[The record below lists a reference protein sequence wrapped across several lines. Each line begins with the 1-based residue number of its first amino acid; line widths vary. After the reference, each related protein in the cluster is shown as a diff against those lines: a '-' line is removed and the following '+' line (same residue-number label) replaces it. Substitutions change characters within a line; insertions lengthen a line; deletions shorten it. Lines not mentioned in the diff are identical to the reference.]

1 MFVVVVDQA
10 LQYHYHAKQFL
21 ICDDFFNGKTC
32 EEHDVRCSQLYKGSL
47 VDSLGQRPDTKPKL
61 LQGDSNSRHSLV
73 IYSFL
78 FEFKSIGLLPSSLP
92 DCKISLSSCVS
103 IFPLTAD

>member
-32 EEHDVRCSQLYKGSL
+32 DENDVRCSQPYKGSL
-47 VDSLGQRPDTKPKL
+47 VTSLGQRPDTKPKL

-78 FEFKSIGLLPSSLP
+78 FEFKSIGSLPSSLP

-103 IFPLTAD
+103 IFPLIAD